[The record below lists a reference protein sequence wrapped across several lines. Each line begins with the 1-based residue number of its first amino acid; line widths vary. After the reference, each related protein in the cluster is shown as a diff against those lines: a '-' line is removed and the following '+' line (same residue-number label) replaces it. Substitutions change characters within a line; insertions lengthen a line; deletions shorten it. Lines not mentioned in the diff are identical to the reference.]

1 MSKLWGSLQI
11 CRAIFLCIAC
21 LQVKIAPL
29 CVHKNRSYHNKYPPV
44 VFHFTSPVARAAIGE
59 AGYKPLYYRQRASR
73 ACVDPAVMHSLL
85 VTRKQVFPA
94 PNFFTFILAP
104 LSLLFFLLFCL
115 LFYPCFFFSFLPYCY
130 FRLSCSFLCI
140 SKASL
145 EPADYPRVLV
155 TKKYPRAESP
165 LGGINSCIAY
175 IFIHLL
181 PDDLTLRIDQCKN
194 TIRQTKYFLGDAI
207 NLFCGYRIHSHR

>member
-1 MSKLWGSLQI
+1 M
-11 CRAIFLCIAC
+11 
-21 LQVKIAPL
+21 
-29 CVHKNRSYHNKYPPV
+29 
-44 VFHFTSPVARAAIGE
+44 ARAAIGR
-59 AGYKPLYYRQRASR
+59 AGYSPYITGSAQAAPVSTRQSCIRY
-73 ACVDPAVMHSLL
+73 LL
-85 VTRKQVFPA
+85 PVNGSFLRLIFS
-94 PNFFTFILAP
+94 P
-104 LSLLFFLLFCL
+104 LSLLRFHYYSCLLFCL
-115 LFYPCFFFSFLPYCY
+115 LFCPCLFFSFLPYCY

-140 SKASL
+140 NKASL
-145 EPADYPRVLV
+145 EPADNPLVLV

-181 PDDLTLRIDQCKN
+181 PDDLTLRIEQCKN